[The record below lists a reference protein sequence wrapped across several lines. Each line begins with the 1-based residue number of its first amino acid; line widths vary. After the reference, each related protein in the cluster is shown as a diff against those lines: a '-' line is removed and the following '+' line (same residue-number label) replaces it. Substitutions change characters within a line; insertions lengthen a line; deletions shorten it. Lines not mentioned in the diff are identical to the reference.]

1 MAITKKYSP
10 TQGRMP
16 AGRSAITASRR
27 PVTAGTSITSNVR
40 SRQNTRTRSRIA
52 ANYAGLTP
60 AQAAFAKQIQ
70 ANCRK
75 SGAIMGATNTS
86 NIAAKPDFMEL
97 IPLFTQQLLLLDVFG
112 SVAMKSRQQLVP
124 YFKFVAENTKG
135 ETTKGDILNSPFVNR
150 QGLDPNFTGR
160 LIKNEAVTFST
171 GSSISSTLAYYPILP
186 GSVIITATIG
196 GVAESYTDDGAGNLL
211 AAGTTTDKGDIN
223 YSTGAITLT
232 LSSSATAGTDTI
244 VATYQYDNETVDPD
258 ANGEY
263 GAQMAKGYLDLDEIN
278 LVAEAMEI
286 ACYWS
291 VYSAFAAQNEY
302 GADLGAM
309 AKESAF
315 GELTAELNSKGFKK
329 LADAAQYKAQYNWDA
344 APVKTSVVPSDYL
357 NMFKLKLE
365 QAAASIYSATHLSQP
380 NWIIVGTDVAAYMKM
395 INGFQAASTE
405 DAVGPYRL
413 GKLDQFNV
421 ICDPNYEPNKWV
433 MGCKSSDIRRNSAL
447 FGEYMPFTDTASI
460 GLANMSVQQGYCTM
474 CAMEIVNPASIVSG
488 KIVGTF

>member
-1 MAITKKYSP
+1 MALKKRYSP

-27 PVTAGTSITSNVR
+27 PVTAGTSITSNAR
-40 SRQNTRTRSRIA
+40 SRQNTRTRSRVA
-52 ANYAGLTP
+52 ANYAGLTT
-60 AQAAFAKQIQ
+60 AQAAFARQIQ

-75 SGAIMGATNTS
+75 SGAAIMGATNTS
-86 NIAAKPDFMEL
+86 NIAARPDFLDL

-112 SVAMKSRQQLVP
+112 SVAMKSRQQMVP

-135 ETTKGDILNSPFVNR
+135 ETTKGSILNSPFANR
-150 QGLDPNFTGR
+150 QGLDPNFTGKV
-160 LIKNEAVTFST
+160 IKNEIMKDTT
-171 GSSISSTLAYYPILP
+171 GSFTGGTLAFLPVLP
-186 GSVIITATIG
+186 GSVVVVSTVSGTAT
-196 GVAESYTDDGAGNLL
+196 SFTDDGAGNLVN
-211 AAGTTTDKGDIN
+211 AAGTTVGTVDYANGTVA
-223 YSTGAITLT
+223 YTGSTITL
-232 LSSSATAGTDTI
+232 AAGDT
-244 VATYQYDNETVDPD
+244 VKASYQYDNETVGPN
-258 ANGEY
+258 AQGEY

-329 LADAAQYKAQYNWDA
+329 LADAAAYKAQYNWDA
-344 APVKTSVVPSDYL
+344 APVRTSVVPSDYL

-365 QAAASIYSATHLSQP
+365 QAAASIYSATHLAQP
-380 NWIIVGTDVAAYMKM
+380 NWLIVGTDVAAYMKM
-395 INGFQAASTE
+395 INGFKAASTE

-413 GKLDQFNV
+413 GQLDQFNV

-433 MGCKSSDIRRNSAL
+433 MGCKSNDIRRNSAL

-460 GLANMSVQQGYCTM
+460 GLANMSVQQGYATM
-474 CAMEIVNPASIVSG
+474 CAMEIVNPATLVSG